1 MPAPQSPVDICNLAL
16 DYLGQDSTIASITTP
31 HTPEEIIFS
40 HHYDLTRQCLLRSHA
55 FSFAWTEAT
64 LAQTQGQTQDYKEGF
79 LLPADSLR
87 LMRIGSQ
94 LFPINDYRIEGRT
107 ILVSGL
113 FTAPT
118 ISSLIIQYIRDE
130 ESVVLFDP
138 LFIQLL
144 ALELANRLAYKF
156 NRSVEQQN
164 EVNKLLVQET
174 AKCVGTRWQE
184 SKPRR
189 IDLSR
194 SIQARYI
201 QTEFI
206 IAPNEIYWLNV
217 P

>member
-16 DYLGQDSTIASITTP
+16 DYLGQDSVISSITAP
-31 HTPEEIIFS
+31 KSKEEIIFS

-64 LAQTQGQTQDYKEGF
+64 LAQTRGRTQDYKEGF
-79 LLPADSLR
+79 LLPSDCLR

-94 LFPINDYRIEGRT
+94 IFPINDYRIEDRT

-118 ISSLIIQYIRDE
+118 LSSLIIQYIKDE
-130 ESVVLFDP
+130 ERVEVMEP

-144 ALELANRLAYKF
+144 ALELANRLSYKF

-164 EVNKLLVQET
+164 EINKLLVQET

-194 SIQARYI
+194 EIQSRYI

>member
-16 DYLGQDSTIASITTP
+16 DYLGQDSTIASITAP
-31 HTPEEIIFS
+31 KSKEEIIFS
-40 HHYDLTRQCLLRSHA
+40 HHYDLTRQCLLRAHA
-55 FSFAWTEAT
+55 FSFAWAEAT
-64 LAQTQGQTQDYKEGF
+64 LAQTRGGTQDYKEGF
-79 LLPADSLR
+79 LLPSDCLR

-94 LFPINDYRIEGRT
+94 LFPINDYRIEDRT

-118 ISSLIIQYIRDE
+118 VSSLSIQYIRDE
-130 ESVVLFDP
+130 ARVELMEP

-156 NRSVEQQN
+156 NRSADEQGLI
-164 EVNKLLVQET
+164 NKMLVQET

-194 SIQARYI
+194 AIQARYI

-206 IAPNEIYWLNV
+206 ISPNEIYWINV

>member
-1 MPAPQSPVDICNLAL
+1 MPAPQSPPDICNLAL
-16 DYLGQDSTIASITTP
+16 DYLGQDSTIASITNP
-31 HTPEEIIFS
+31 RNKDEIIFS

-64 LAQTQGQTQDYKEGF
+64 LAQTRGQTQDYKEGF
-79 LLPADSLR
+79 LLPSDCLR
-87 LMRIGSQ
+87 LMRLGSQ
-94 LFPINDYRIEGRT
+94 LFPINDYRLEDRT

-130 ESVVLFDP
+130 ERVNLMDP

-144 ALELANRLAYKF
+144 ALELANRLSYKY
-156 NRSVEQQN
+156 NRSAEQQA
-164 EVNKLLVQET
+164 EINKLLCQET
-174 AKCVGTRWQE
+174 DKCVGTRWQE

-194 SIQARYI
+194 EIQARYI
-201 QTEFI
+201 QTELI
-206 IAPNEIYWLNV
+206 IAPNEIYWINV

>member
-16 DYLGQDSTIASITTP
+16 DYLGQDSVIASITLP
-31 HTPEEIIFS
+31 ESREEIIMS
-40 HHYDLTRQCLLRSHA
+40 HHYDLTRQCLLRAHA

-64 LAQTQGQTQDYKEGF
+64 LAKTRGQTQDYKEGF

-87 LMRIGSQ
+87 LMRIGSSI
-94 LFPINDYRIEGRT
+94 FPINDYRIEDRT

-113 FTAPT
+113 FTAPS

-130 ESVVLFDP
+130 ERVELMEP

-144 ALELANRLAYKF
+144 ALELANRLSYKF
-156 NRSVEQQN
+156 NRSVEQQQ
-164 EVNKLLVQET
+164 EINKLLVQET

-189 IDLSR
+189 VDLSR
-194 SIQARYI
+194 AIQARYI

>member
-16 DYLGQDSTIASITTP
+16 DYLGQDSVIASITIP
-31 HTPEEIIFS
+31 KSREEIIFS
-40 HHYDLTRQCLLRSHA
+40 HHYDLTRQCLLRAHA
-55 FSFAWTEAT
+55 FSFAWAETT
-64 LAQTQGQTQDYKEGF
+64 LAKTRGQTQDYKEGF
-79 LLPADSLR
+79 LLPADCLR

-94 LFPINDYRIEGRT
+94 IFPINDYRLEDRT

-113 FTAPT
+113 FTAPS
-118 ISSLIIQYIRDE
+118 ISSLCIQYIRDE
-130 ESVVLFDP
+130 ERVVLMDP

-144 ALELANRLAYKF
+144 ALELANRLSYKF
-156 NRSVEQQN
+156 NRSAEQQQ
-164 EVNKLLVQET
+164 EINKLLVQET
-174 AKCVGTRWQE
+174 GKCVGTRWQE

-194 SIQARYI
+194 EIQARYI